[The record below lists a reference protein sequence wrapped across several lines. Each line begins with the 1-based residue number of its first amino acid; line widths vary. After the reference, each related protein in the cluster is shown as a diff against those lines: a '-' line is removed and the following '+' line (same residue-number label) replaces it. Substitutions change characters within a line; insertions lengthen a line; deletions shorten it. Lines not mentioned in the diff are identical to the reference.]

1 MGSLSL
7 HFHFTYTAHWP
18 SVSMRAPLS
27 LWIKGSCLQASL
39 SWHSGSNVLAFL
51 PSCEPSLTSGIKL
64 VDIMAST
71 RAFTGPLDQTVF
83 QVSVHCSP
91 TPWFPVTSST
101 NPVRQNHQRFLSH
114 QPISFHLA
122 LPIQPTPRHNPN
134 SNHHSLTHIDHA
146 VLRQETRC
154 HASPRQLLHARQ
166 HGPRYRFGKSPSST
180 RVTFEPR

>member
-7 HFHFTYTAHWP
+7 HFHDITCG
-18 SVSMRAPLS
+18 SRD
-27 LWIKGSCLQASL
+27 SCLQASL

-51 PSCEPSLTSGIKL
+51 PFGKPSLTSRIKL

-71 RAFTGPLDQTVF
+71 RAFTGPLDQTIF

-91 TPWFPVTSST
+91 TPWFPVTPSA
-101 NPVRQNHQRFLSH
+101 NPVHQNHQRFLSH
-114 QPISFHLA
+114 QHFLSHRPISFHLA

-146 VLRQETRC
+146 VPRQETRC

>member
-7 HFHFTYTAHWP
+7 HLHFTYTAHWP

-101 NPVRQNHQRFLSH
+101 NPVHQNHQRFLSH
-114 QPISFHLA
+114 QHFLSHQPISFHDITQTRTITPSHTSTMQFSVKKLA
-122 LPIQPTPRHNPN
+122 VMLLLVNFFMLASMALATASVSPLHQP
-134 SNHHSLTHIDHA
+134 
-146 VLRQETRC
+146 E
-154 HASPRQLLHARQ
+154 
-166 HGPRYRFGKSPSST
+166 
-180 RVTFEPR
+180 